1 MLIMKLNNYHRNY
14 SKMKNQEEKK
24 MNKLYSVEK
33 VWIRCYGMQLS
44 VQSLCFNIDGLKY
57 LIILD

>member
-33 VWIRCYGMQLS
+33 VG
-44 VQSLCFNIDGLKY
+44 
-57 LIILD
+57 